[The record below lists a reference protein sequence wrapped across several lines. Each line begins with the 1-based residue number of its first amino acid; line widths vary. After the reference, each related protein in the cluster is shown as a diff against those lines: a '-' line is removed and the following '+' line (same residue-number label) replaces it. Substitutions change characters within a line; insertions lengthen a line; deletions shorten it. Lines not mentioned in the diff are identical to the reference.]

1 VSMTFLPCPNPAACL
16 AGTPMIPA
24 GSCAPG
30 YTGIMCGNCISGY
43 RRSGPFR
50 CSECPTLSQNWVY
63 LLILLAI
70 TLLIV
75 FIIVRAHLYFND
87 KHTSIYEVLLKL
99 IVSHFHILGIIMSIE
114 YSWPLELK
122 RLQNGYAY
130 FSGISQE
137 IFSFDCFL
145 QQIFGS
151 ASLDTLDDS
160 SRIYSFKLIIFA
172 LAPIIVL
179 ALCGVFWF
187 LLSLVRR
194 DFSDFKIKTI
204 SATLV
209 IFFIIHPSIARI
221 YF

>member
-16 AGTPMIPA
+16 AGTPLIPA

-50 CSECPTLSQNWVY
+50 CSECPTLSQNWMY

-130 FSGISQE
+130 FSGIS
-137 IFSFDCFL
+137 
-145 QQIFGS
+145 
-151 ASLDTLDDS
+151 
-160 SRIYSFKLIIFA
+160 
-172 LAPIIVL
+172 
-179 ALCGVFWF
+179 
-187 LLSLVRR
+187 
-194 DFSDFKIKTI
+194 
-204 SATLV
+204 
-209 IFFIIHPSIARI
+209 
-221 YF
+221 